1 MDFLPDLLFSS
12 IAQFTGQASSQ
23 GISKEAD
30 RVKNLINNSVKDNTG
45 PRTPAPKTPA
55 TSTPVPNVQPGALEN
70 LPYKV
75 VPPSPLSAKTSIR
88 QRAMGDPTIAAT
100 LLGGLGSANL
110 LNRP

>member
-1 MDFLPDLLFSS
+1 
-12 IAQFTGQASSQ
+12 
-23 GISKEAD
+23 
-30 RVKNLINNSVKDNTG
+30 
-45 PRTPAPKTPA
+45 
-55 TSTPVPNVQPGALEN
+55 LEN

-100 LLGGLGSANL
+100 LLGGLGSASL